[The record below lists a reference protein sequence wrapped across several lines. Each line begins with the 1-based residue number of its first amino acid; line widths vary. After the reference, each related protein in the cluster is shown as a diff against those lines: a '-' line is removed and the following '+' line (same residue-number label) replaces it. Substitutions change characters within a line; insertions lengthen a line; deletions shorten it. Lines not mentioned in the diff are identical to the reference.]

1 MDFTVV
7 VHQGKTRKELE
18 VPEGTTARE
27 AIIAA
32 SLSLEAPCGGKGVCG
47 KCRVSVAGRALSPP
61 SGQELEFLSQAEIS
75 AGERLACQ
83 VWLEGE
89 AEIRVP
95 EAREASIATE
105 ARAEL
110 IEIDPPARRL
120 AVLPDPPSLEDQA
133 DDETRLLRALAR
145 LFPGRRLSVS
155 QTSLAD
161 LARVSRGAL
170 SVSVLLAGDEVIDAR
185 PERPGERAFGV
196 GVDIGT
202 TTVVCYL
209 VDLATGERL
218 GARSALNAQR
228 VFGADVISRIAAASE
243 GEDGLESLRRA
254 IAGQLAGLM
263 ERLVIDQGA
272 RTEDIASIV
281 VAGNTTM
288 LHLLSGVPPDAIA
301 RAPFAPAFL
310 RRRETRAAELGL
322 VGHRACAAILLP
334 GVSGYVGAD
343 IVSGMAAVGMAETAG
358 PSLFLDLG
366 TNGEIALG
374 GPDGILCCAT
384 AAGPAFEGAG
394 IEMGSAGV
402 DGAIDSVW
410 LEDGEI
416 RCTTIG
422 GRSAAG
428 ICGSGLVDA
437 IAAFLDCG
445 LVDDTGR
452 VLDAD
457 EAGALPPAIA
467 AAREG
472 EGNAVRIYLDRA
484 AGVYLSQAD
493 IRAAQLAKAAVAA
506 GIASLVASAGIA
518 MDDIVRLWLAGGFG
532 SFIDLRS
539 ASRIGL
545 LPCAL
550 REKVIVAG
558 NTAGA
563 GAVAACLSRSRLE
576 ECDRVRSLCSYLEL
590 SSRPDFNDHFIENMM
605 FPEDC

>member
-1 MDFTVV
+1 MEFAVV
-7 VHQGKTRKELE
+7 VHQGKTRKELK
-18 VPEGTTARE
+18 VPAGSTARE
-27 AIIAA
+27 AVIAA
-32 SLSLEAPCGGKGVCG
+32 SLPLDAPCGGKGLCG
-47 KCRVSVAGRALSPP
+47 KCRVSVAGRALSAP
-61 SGQELEFLSQAEIS
+61 SGQELKFLSKAEIA

-83 VWLEGE
+83 VRIEGE

-95 EAREASIATE
+95 EARQASIVTE
-105 ARAEL
+105 SSAER
-110 IEIDPPARRL
+110 IEVDPPVRRL
-120 AVLPDPPSLEDQA
+120 VVHPDPPSLEDQA
-133 DDETRLLRALAR
+133 DDETRLVRALAR
-145 LFPGRRLSVS
+145 LFPGRLLSVS
-155 QTSLAD
+155 QTALAG
-161 LARVSRGAL
+161 LARSSRDGTG
-170 SVSVLLAGDEVIDAR
+170 VSVLLSGSEVVDAR
-185 PERPGERAFGV
+185 PDRPGERALGA

-209 VDLATGERL
+209 VDLASGERL

-243 GEDGLESLRRA
+243 GEAGLESLRSA

-263 ERLVIDQGA
+263 ERLVLDQGA
-272 RTEDIASIV
+272 RTEDLASIV

-301 RAPFAPAFL
+301 RAPFIPAFL

-322 VGHRACAAILLP
+322 VGHRACTAILLP

-343 IVSGMAAVGMAETAG
+343 IVSGMSAVGMAETAG

-402 DGAIDSVW
+402 DGAIDAVW
-410 LEDGEI
+410 IEDGEI

-422 GRSAAG
+422 GADAAG

-506 GIASLVASAGIA
+506 GIA

-545 LPCAL
+545 LPRAL

-576 ECDRVRSLCSYLEL
+576 ECDRLRSLCSYLEL
-590 SSRPDFNDHFIENMM
+590 SSRPDFNDYFIENMM